1 MNRKFEQLIERYQEK
16 RQIIELKQRHKT
28 EELALE
34 AKISLKEAFIDAE
47 DTKEFGDFDQFFKE
61 LHQEL
66 IVKQEEFNKKN
77 QSILDD
83 EKKKLYDY
91 FTKMLGE
98 DDQELLGNTIVS
110 TVMEK
115 TMAELETT
123 VFSGQ
128 EVRVT
133 EKVEPVQTEE
143 LEVVSEN
150 EPMTAEEIEE
160 ITNEEPSLK
169 DAIHEEK
176 APSDMVSTIDLEDLL
191 KEIRTT
197 IDE

>member
-1 MNRKFEQLIERYQEK
+1 MDRKFEQLIERYQEK

-47 DTKEFGDFDQFFKE
+47 DTKEFGDFDRFFKE

-77 QSILDD
+77 QIVLDA
-83 EKKKLYDY
+83 EKQKLYDY
-91 FTKMLGE
+91 FTKVLAE
-98 DDQELLGNTIVS
+98 DDCDLLGNGIVS
-110 TVMEK
+110 TVMEQ

-123 VFSGQ
+123 VFAGQ
-128 EVRVT
+128 EVQVT
-133 EKVEPVQTEE
+133 ERVEPIKAEDTE
-143 LEVVSEN
+143 LPQEN
-150 EPMTAEEIEE
+150 VPMTAEEIEE
-160 ITNEEPSLK
+160 ITNGEPHLMEAVQ
-169 DAIHEEK
+169 DEK